1 MKTKKKKIPRKLK
14 KRVHKAQL
22 IIDSASL
29 PMYAGDNLMERT
41 HNIIGFFRSSGVL
54 LWDSSVPGN
63 PQKPEIIGC
72 KNKLRVID
80 SSKNTEIRNKFLNEN
95 K

>member
-1 MKTKKKKIPRKLK
+1 MSKKKRIPRKLK

-29 PMYAGDNLMERT
+29 PMYAGENVMVRT
-41 HNIIGFFRSSGVL
+41 HNIIDFFRSSGVL

-72 KNKLRVID
+72 KTKLKVID
-80 SSKNTEIRNKFLNEN
+80 SSKNIEMRNKFLNEN